1 MKELDILID
10 GTKKLFTDF
19 FSKENNK
26 KQRAN
31 MWTFTRL
38 VLPFLIVISSSK
50 SFEEKDERKKK
61 IYLAYSAILA
71 SFAAITDYMDGA
83 CARKYDATS
92 EYGKLLDQ
100 IADKLFAF
108 VLGLNLTNLDPKYL
122 RVVIGEILIGT
133 VNLYYKSKDENI
145 NITSTKIG
153 KLKEWPLFI
162 TLASGYISSIDSRF
176 TKLKDGLI
184 DATNALQT
192 LTITSYID
200 QNNKLIKS

>member
-1 MKELDILID
+1 MPFAASDTL
-10 GTKKLFTDF
+10 
-19 FSKENNK
+19 S
-26 KQRAN
+26 A
-31 MWTFTRL
+31 
-38 VLPFLIVISSSK
+38 VLAASTAL
-50 SFEEKDERKKK
+50 
-61 IYLAYSAILA
+61 SAILA